1 MKSACTLK
9 PQGRLPLSI
18 LGLSTFQESRKKNK
32 NKDLNK
38 RNKLSQKMI
47 GEERKAQGNKIKV
60 KRVRKEKKDRM
71 FENQAV
77 IVLSRYKKRLAK

>member
-1 MKSACTLK
+1 
-9 PQGRLPLSI
+9 
-18 LGLSTFQESRKKNK
+18 
-32 NKDLNK
+32 
-38 RNKLSQKMI
+38 MI

-60 KRVRKEKKDRM
+60 KRVRKEKKDRT